1 MRHNTYSSAPELTQL
16 IVPCGGGRLR
26 LFLKH
31 AVRICTALMQLRA
44 RTTKI
49 WSAVAER
56 SGDTAFRERASFPK
70 RRGASL
76 PAALQILLLQRQQR
90 LAYLCPTVVVLNCD
104 ELGYNT

>member
-1 MRHNTYSSAPELTQL
+1 MNYSIIRELRELTRIITFL
-16 IVPCGGGRLR
+16 SRAGGFLGGGIARE
-26 LFLKH
+26 F
-31 AVRICTALMQLRA
+31 ASIRA
-44 RTTKI
+44 RMTKI

-76 PAALQILLLQRQQR
+76 PAALQILLLRRQQR